1 MVLLLIIVIMLLVL
15 WLEETG
21 AIDTSDSSL
30 YRYGLKEC
38 SPEWLGEMGE
48 CQLIRKLS
56 GCLGQGRILHHVY
69 IPLREGDFTEIDV
82 ILINE
87 NGIAVF
93 ENKHYSGTVYGN
105 YSDPCWRHL
114 FEGKSYDIYSPVIQN
129 LNHIKALMAL
139 PGMQSYKNVV
149 YGIVTFSG
157 KEEFKVNRLDRDRD
171 KVCHISRVCEIV
183 KKRNLVLTKQEIE
196 KLYQAILPFTHVT
209 VEQKQTHI
217 NTVSHIRTR
226 ASYFQ

>member
-1 MVLLLIIVIMLLVL
+1 MLLLLIIVVILVL
-15 WLEETG
+15 LWLAENET
-21 AIDTSDSSL
+21 INTSW
-30 YRYGLKEC
+30 YRHDIRKV

-69 IPLREGDFTEIDV
+69 VPLKNGGVTEIDV

-114 FEGKSYDIYSPVIQN
+114 FEGRSYDIYSPVLQN
-129 LNHIKALMAL
+129 RNHIKALTEL
-139 PGMQSYKNVV
+139 PGMQNYKNVV

-157 KEEFKVNRLDRDRD
+157 KEEFKVNRLDRDKD
-171 KVCHISRVCEIV
+171 KVCHISHVCEIV
-183 KKRNLVLTKQEIE
+183 KKRTPFLTKQEIE
-196 KLYQAILPFTHVT
+196 KIYQAILPLTQAT
-209 VEQKQTHI
+209 KEQKQNHI
-217 NTVSHIRTR
+217 YAVSHIRTN
-226 ASYFQ
+226 SSFQ

>member
-1 MVLLLIIVIMLLVL
+1 MFLLLIIVVIMIL
-15 WLEETG
+15 WLAETKTVG
-21 AIDTSDSSL
+21 ASW
-30 YRYGLKEC
+30 YRHDIGKV

-56 GCLGQGRILHHVY
+56 GCLGQGHSLHHVY
-69 IPLREGDFTEIDV
+69 VPLKDGGITEIDV

-114 FEGKSYDIYSPVIQN
+114 FEGRSYDIYSPVLQN
-129 LNHIKALMAL
+129 RNHIKALTEL
-139 PGMQSYKNVV
+139 PEIQNYKNAV

-157 KEEFKVNRLDRDRD
+157 KEAFKVNRLDRDKD
-171 KVCHISRVCEIV
+171 KVCHISHVCESV
-183 KKRNLVLTKQEIE
+183 KKRNLFLTKQEIE
-196 KLYQAILPFTHVT
+196 KLYQAILPLTQAT
-209 VEQKQTHI
+209 EEQKQNHI
-217 NTVSHIRTR
+217 YAVFHIRTKVSR
-226 ASYFQ
+226 FQ